1 MPFMNILILSQKS
14 NLYSTKRLAEAGQ
27 KLKHRVRICDPLNLM
42 LLLQGKIPSV
52 FNSELSKRI
61 SKTDIVIPRIS
72 PSTTDYGLA
81 VLNQLHIM
89 QIPTVNTASTIAR
102 SRDKFRCLQLLSQ
115 HNIDIP
121 KTVMIKNVS
130 QVDEAVKMVGGLP
143 VILKLLR
150 GTQGTGVMLAEERE
164 SVLNTLWGLKQTV
177 IIQEFIEESRGKDIR
192 AFVVGGRVVAAMKR
206 EALVGE
212 FRSNIHRGG
221 SGIPIDLQK
230 EYRDAA
236 LEAVKVIGLEVAG
249 VDLLESRK
257 GPVVIEVNS
266 SPGFECLE
274 KVTGRDIAQTII
286 EYAENRVQK
295 RRKKHY

>member
-14 NLYSTKRLAEAGQ
+14 NLYSTKRLTEAGQ

-42 LLLQGKIPSV
+42 LLLRDKIASV
-52 FNSELSKRI
+52 FNSELSQRI
-61 SKTDIVIPRIS
+61 SKTDVVIPRIGS
-72 PSTTDYGLA
+72 SITDYGLA
-81 VLNQLHIM
+81 VVNQFHIM
-89 QIPTVNTASTIAR
+89 QIPTINPASAIAR

-130 QVDEAVKMVGGLP
+130 QMDEAVKMVGGLP

-150 GTQGTGVMLAEERE
+150 GTQGTGVMLAEKRE
-164 SVLNTLWGLKQTV
+164 TVLNTLWGLKQTV
-177 IIQEFIEESRGKDIR
+177 VIQEFIEESKGKDIR

-206 EALVGE
+206 EALVDE

-221 SGIPIDLQK
+221 SGLPIDLQK
-230 EYRDAA
+230 EYRDVA
-236 LEAVKVIGLEVAG
+236 LKAVKVIGLEVAG

-266 SPGFECLE
+266 SPGFEGLE
-274 KVTGRDIAQTII
+274 KVTGKDIARTII
-286 EYAENRVQK
+286 EYAANRFQNH
-295 RRKKHY
+295 RKKTY